1 MCNQRGDRM
10 GTSQFKLIRDEPIR
24 NVSLLWARTEIS
36 IKLSFYLAL
45 GPIGILKDA
54 GLKFLLELYA

>member
-1 MCNQRGDRM
+1 M